1 MAKWNELS
9 AEQLKYNC
17 NISSFDFETTE
28 NLEPITDV
36 VGQERAVKAV
46 QFGLFNKSNGYNI
59 YISGLVGTGKRTY
72 AQKTVKLIAK
82 KEAAPSDWCY
92 VNNFDNPAQPLS
104 IKLPCGTG
112 QKFKTD
118 IHELFLTWRIV
129 KSSATLRVKRL
140 Q

>member
-59 YISGLVGTGKRTY
+59 YIGMGGLVPVTAIMVWNNK
-72 AQKTVKLIAK
+72 
-82 KEAAPSDWCY
+82 
-92 VNNFDNPAQPLS
+92 NNFMIDLDEYFTISQIETIFENHYN
-104 IKLPCGTG
+104 KNV
-112 QKFKTD
+112 
-118 IHELFLTWRIV
+118 LTKV
-129 KSSATLRVKRL
+129 V
-140 Q
+140 

>member
-72 AQKTVKLIAK
+72 AQKTVKLIWV
-82 KEAAPSDWCY
+82 KEHQ
-92 VNNFDNPAQPLS
+92 VQFQ
-104 IKLPCGTG
+104 
-112 QKFKTD
+112 QKMPFWM
-118 IHELFLTWRIV
+118 LRISKV
-129 KSSATLRVKRL
+129 RIRI
-140 Q
+140 